1 MEQKPPTGLITRRKL
16 GHEVQERLL
25 ADIRSG
31 AFAVGALL
39 PSERELMQQFG
50 VGRPAVREGLQ
61 ALERMGLVSIV
72 HGEGARVLA
81 LSADSV
87 ISTIADAAVHLL
99 AANNGLL
106 EHLKEARIAFEVGMA
121 RAAATRASQAD
132 KAVLRDALEAHRA
145 SLDDPVRFLETDLA
159 FHRAIASVSGNP
171 VYIAVSQAM
180 LLWLQRFHEDQL
192 RAPGAEQ
199 RTLDEHVRLFDCI
212 AQGNADGA
220 EQAVKDHLLRAN
232 HHYKNDQSI
241 TT

>member
-1 MEQKPPTGLITRRKL
+1 MEHKPPTGPITRRKL

-25 ADIRSG
+25 AEIRNG
-31 AFAVGALL
+31 AFAVGTLL

-61 ALERMGLVSIV
+61 ALERMGLISIL

-99 AANNGLL
+99 SANNGLL

-121 RAAATRASQAD
+121 RAASARAGEAD
-132 KAVLRDALEAHRA
+132 LAVLRDALEAHRA
-145 SLDDPVRFLETDLA
+145 SLDDPARFLETDLT

-180 LLWLQRFHEDQL
+180 LAWLQRFHEDQL
-192 RAPGAEQ
+192 RAPGAEHQ
-199 RTLDEHVRLFDCI
+199 TLNEHVKLFDCI
-212 AQGNADGA
+212 SRGDADGA
-220 EQAVKDHLLRAN
+220 EQAVKNHLLRAN
-232 HHYKNDQSI
+232 HHYKNDS
-241 TT
+241 